1 MSQPVS
7 QPLDTMQRIELAE
20 GVEVEL
26 HPAGPMVR
34 AVAYMIDILW
44 MTLIAFALGLLYQI
58 LVSVVGHR
66 IGGGAISLLGF
77 AFYWGYQVYFE
88 AGHRAAT
95 PGKRSMGL
103 RVVADTGGPASIGSI
118 MLRNLAR
125 VADILPFVFIPLGN
139 GGALP
144 LPTYFTGLLVC
155 LFTRR
160 FQRLGDIVARTLVVY
175 ANPAAQALRK
185 TPPPL
190 PGTMPHPPPVTLT
203 REERSAVVR
212 FQERS
217 ALWSPA
223 RREELAGHAAGLT
236 QSRPAEG
243 VSQLSGMAVWLRDS

>member
-1 MSQPVS
+1 MSQS
-7 QPLDTMQRIELAE
+7 AIQPLDTMQRIELAE

-34 AVAYMIDILW
+34 AVAYMIDVLW
-44 MTLIAFALGLLYQI
+44 MILIGIALSLLYQFM
-58 LVSVVGHR
+58 VSIVGVR
-66 IGGGAISLLGF
+66 FGSGAMSLIGF

-103 RVVADTGGPASIGSI
+103 RVVAETGGPASLGSI

-125 VADILPFVFIPLGN
+125 VADILPYAFLPLGSE
-139 GGALP
+139 GALP

-175 ANPAAQALRK
+175 ANPTAQTLKK
-185 TPPPL
+185 TPLPL
-190 PGTMPHPPPVTLT
+190 PGTVPHPPPVTLT

-217 ALWSPA
+217 ALWNPA

-236 QSRPAEG
+236 QTHPAES
-243 VSQLSGMAVWLRDS
+243 VSHLSGMAVWLRDS

>member
-1 MSQPVS
+1 MSQPAS

-34 AVAYMIDILW
+34 AVAYLIDVVWMIVGY
-44 MTLIAFALGLLYQI
+44 IA
-58 LVSVVGHR
+58 LVIVYRIMVSMVG
-66 IGGGAISLLGF
+66 IEVGGGAAALIFF

-88 AGHRAAT
+88 AGPRAAT

-103 RVVADTGGPASIGSI
+103 RVVAETGGPASPSAV

-125 VADILPFVFIPLGN
+125 VADVLPFAYLPLG
-139 GGALP
+139 GGELP

-175 ANPAAQALRK
+175 TNPAAQVLKK

-190 PGTMPHPPPVTLT
+190 PGTMPYPPPVTLT

-223 RREELAGHAAGLT
+223 RREELAGHASGLT
-236 QSRPAEG
+236 QTPPAEG
-243 VSQLSGMAVWLRDS
+243 VSQLSGMAIWLRDS

>member
-1 MSQPVS
+1 MSPPVS

-34 AVAYMIDILW
+34 AIAYLIDVLW
-44 MTLIAFALGLLYQI
+44 MAVGYIALLIGYRI
-58 LVSVVGHR
+58 MVSIVGFEV
-66 IGGGAISLLGF
+66 GGGAASLIFF
-77 AFYWGYQVYFE
+77 ALYWGYQVYFE
-88 AGHRAAT
+88 AGPRAAT

-103 RVVADTGGPASIGSI
+103 RVVAETGGPASLGAI

-125 VADILPFVFIPLGN
+125 VADVLPFAYLPLDGVQ
-139 GGALP
+139 LP

-175 ANPAAQALRK
+175 ANPAAEALRK
-185 TPPPL
+185 TPPPV
-190 PGTMPHPPPVTLT
+190 PGIMAHPPPVTLT

-223 RREELAGHAAGLT
+223 RREELAGHASGLT
-236 QSRPAEG
+236 QTRSVDG
-243 VSQLSGMAVWLRDS
+243 VNQLSSMAIWLRDS

>member
-1 MSQPVS
+1 MSQPAV

-34 AVAYMIDILW
+34 AVAYMIDALW
-44 MTLIAFALGLLYQI
+44 MILGVIALTIISNI
-58 LVSVVGHR
+58 LVSIVGYEV
-66 IGGGAISLLGF
+66 GNGAMSLIYF
-77 AFYWGYQVYFE
+77 VFYWGYQVYFE
-88 AGHRAAT
+88 AGSRAAT
-95 PGKRSMGL
+95 PGKRAMGL
-103 RVVADTGGPASIGSI
+103 RVVAETGGPASLGSI

-125 VADILPFVFIPLGN
+125 AADVMPLVFVPIGI
-139 GGALP
+139 GHLP

-160 FQRLGDIVARTLVVY
+160 FQRLGDIVAKTLVVY
-175 ANPAAQALRK
+175 ANPAAQMLRK

-190 PGTMPHPPPVTLT
+190 PGTVPHPPPVTLT
-203 REERSAVVR
+203 REERSALVR

-223 RREELAGHAAGLT
+223 RREELASHASGLT
-236 QSRPAEG
+236 RTHPAES
-243 VSQLSGMAVWLRDS
+243 VSQLSGIAVWLRDS